1 MLSSNQSIAPLP
13 IDVAKQISSSVTITS
28 LDHVILGL
36 VKNSLDAGARKI
48 DVEVDYHRGACTVED
63 DGQGILASEF
73 LEGGGLAKRYHTSRS
88 SSSNI
93 TYGLNGTFLSSI
105 AALSILTIT
114 SHHHTS
120 RVHATLVMHNSRPA
134 ARLVPA
140 PAYHQLLCREHGT
153 KVGIQNLFG
162 SMPVRVKQRSL
173 ECADPKE
180 IERQIEFLRKGV
192 VALLLA
198 WSRPVNISV
207 WVPGN
212 RRRIHVNIKSALV
225 DPPIE
230 VSDQIPAF
238 NIHFVRSI
246 LSQSNYIDPCGWDSW
261 VEVSARTSSVTVEGA
276 ISLQPAPSKRV
287 QFMSLGIKP
296 IDHGSDAN
304 ILLDEINSLFASS
317 NFGRQEKVSSVQEDH
332 ALLLERRQQHDNCT
346 NNQKQSWFKGLDR
359 WPMFYIR
366 ICFQEDQAP
375 PLEKREHLAKKQN
388 TLSAA
393 SKLITA
399 TINKFLEDHHFQH
412 RRRSY
417 TKPQE
422 AEYESTS
429 DPAKTLS
436 RLKMPRDEKRTVGHS
451 LHLRDTNVGVWG
463 NAQYGQ
469 YSSRPATSSTD
480 ISITGCVSTPDT
492 LGNHFIMPERL
503 LQRVMSTNDAFSSW
517 SRIKSGKR
525 NALEELLLKPSP
537 LLSTCGQAEPANDAG
552 TRSAQSERVAEGT
565 DGIEFID
572 ANPAREIQHESSAN
586 YAATNLS
593 CDGTI
598 SWTNPISKATVHI
611 NSRTGLATMRPLKR
625 PYSRSLDNVPE
636 FQSQA
641 RIKRPSTLNRKI
653 RSSSDPIASLETGS
667 WARDLLKAW
676 VNPIFSSAEEP
687 VPRLCFPGPTLDAAA
702 KSHHCSQTD
711 IQSAFTQS
719 SSSSFTKLSK
729 EKLQAANVLAQ
740 IEKKFIFVSMSANTL
755 SQTVEEGVE
764 PGERLLVLIDQH
776 AADERIR
783 VECLLAELC
792 KPVSSNHERVS
803 SKVGAQSL
811 QSAVATTRLPQPI
824 MFEIPAREQ
833 RLFLVHAKYLA
844 NWGILFDLN
853 TIEPS
858 SREPA
863 NGQCRIF
870 VKALPEAIAER
881 CRLDPK
887 LLIQLIRSEVWKRDD
902 SEGCQKDM
910 LSNATA
916 EGAAFFKTP
925 RESWLARIHDCPQ
938 GIIEMVNSRACRSAI
953 MFNDPL
959 SREECS
965 TLVKTLASCAFP
977 FQCAHGRPSMVP
989 LADLATA
996 TLPKGTSKAFETRRA
1011 AAIRANEEPSFHQA
1025 WAKWKDSLGR
1035 VTDLQSLA
1043 LS

>member
-13 IDVAKQISSSVTITS
+13 TEVAKQISSSVTITS
-28 LDHVILGL
+28 LDHVIIGL

-48 DVEVDYHRGACTVED
+48 DVEVDYRRGACTVED
-63 DGQGILASEF
+63 DGQGILAFEF
-73 LEGGGLAKRYHTSRS
+73 LEGGGLAKPYHTSRS

-105 AALSILTIT
+105 AALSILTVT

-153 KVGIQNLFG
+153 KVGIQNLFS

-180 IERQIEFLRKGV
+180 IERQIEFLRRGV

-198 WSRPVNISV
+198 WSRPVKISV

-212 RRRIHVNIKSALV
+212 RRRIHVNIKNALV

-238 NIHFVRSI
+238 NIHFVRSM
-246 LSQSNYIDPCGWDSW
+246 LSQSNYIDPCDWDSW

-332 ALLLERRQQHDNCT
+332 ALIS
-346 NNQKQSWFKGLDR
+346 NQKQGRFKGVDR

-366 ICFQEDQAP
+366 ICFQEDQVP
-375 PLEKREHLAKKQN
+375 PLEEREPLAKKQN

-393 SKLITA
+393 SKLITV
-399 TINKFLEDHHFQH
+399 TVNKFLEDHHFQH

-436 RLKMPRDEKRTVGHS
+436 RLKMPRDEKRTGGHS
-451 LHLRDTNVGVWG
+451 LHLRNTNVGVWG

-492 LGNHFIMPERL
+492 LGSHVIMPERL
-503 LQRVMSTNDAFSSW
+503 LQRAISMNDAFSSW

-525 NALEELLLKPSP
+525 NALEELLSIPSP
-537 LLSTCGQAEPANDAG
+537 LPLTCDQAEPCNDVG

-572 ANPAREIQHESSAN
+572 ANPAREFQPESPAN

-598 SWTNPISKATVHI
+598 SWTNPLSKATVHI

-625 PYSRSLDNVPE
+625 PYSRSLDNVPK
-636 FQSQA
+636 FQSHA
-641 RIKRPSTLNRKI
+641 RVKRPSTLNRKI
-653 RSSSDPIASLETGS
+653 RSSSDPVTFLETGS
-667 WARDLLKAW
+667 WASDLLKAW
-676 VNPIFSSAEEP
+676 VNPIFCSAEEP

-702 KSHHCSQTD
+702 KGHHCPQMD

-755 SQTVEEGVE
+755 SQTVEQGVE

-792 KPVSSNHERVS
+792 KPVSSSHELVS

-844 NWGILFDLN
+844 NWGILFDLKP
-853 TIEPS
+853 IEPS

-863 NGQCRIF
+863 KGQCRIF

-887 LLIQLIRSEVWKRDD
+887 LLIQLIRSELWKRDD
-902 SEGCQKDM
+902 SDGCQKHM
-910 LSNATA
+910 LSNTTA
-916 EGAAFFKTP
+916 EGAAFFKTSQ
-925 RESWLARIHDCPQ
+925 ESWLARIHDCPQ

-953 MFNDPL
+953 MFNDHL

-965 TLVKTLASCAFP
+965 MLVKTLASCAFP
-977 FQCAHGRPSMVP
+977 FQCAHGRPSMIP

-996 TLPKGTSKAFETRRA
+996 TLPEGASKAFETRRA
-1011 AAIRANEEPSFHQA
+1011 AATRADEEPSFQQA
-1025 WAKWKDSLGR
+1025 WTKWKDSRG
-1035 VTDLQSLA
+1035 
-1043 LS
+1043 